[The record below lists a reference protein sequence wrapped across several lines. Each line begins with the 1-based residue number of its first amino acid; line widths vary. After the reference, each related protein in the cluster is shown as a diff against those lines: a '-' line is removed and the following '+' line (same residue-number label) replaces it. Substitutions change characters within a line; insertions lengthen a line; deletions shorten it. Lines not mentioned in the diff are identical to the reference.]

1 MSGYLGLFAYFAS
14 FDWELE
20 TTLFHSFQACAGD
33 ARSIR
38 RRAFLRSDGTGHG
51 EFELDHGIPRRSA
64 NTVSFLKQFE
74 GPEVLTAG
82 SWFLNLVNRSK

>member
-1 MSGYLGLFAYFAS
+1 MSGYLGLSAYFAS
-14 FDWELE
+14 FDFQRKWELE
-20 TTLFHSFQACAGD
+20 TILFHSFQACAGD

-38 RRAFLRSDGTGHG
+38 RRAFLRSDGKGHG
-51 EFELDHGIPRRSA
+51 EFELDEDIPRRSA

-82 SWFLNLVNRSK
+82 S